1 MRSRVTDWSPVEFD
15 DDPTPGN
22 VDVVAALMEDLRARG
37 EWFHSVSRILGDV
50 RGQVEAPTWSG
61 LAGEAFCA
69 RLGTLQVAT
78 EKAST
83 RNREAGDAGQKWAE
97 AMFSLQFDADRAL
110 QEAEAAQA
118 EIAVAE
124 ASLLTLAGSYDQA
137 LAAVDGM
144 TDLVARHAHTP
155 PSPQTRVPS
164 FVEVA
169 AAKQRAETA
178 RSDRDRAAKKL
189 GDAQERLEQA
199 RADARTAHRTF
210 THEETLFIAA
220 IDRAASASPES
231 LSADIKEFT
240 AALGTLTTIEKV
252 SGSGG
257 VTSMSLL
264 SRLPLDQLTALLAGD
279 PALAQQFWD
288 HPPAPQAVA
297 GWWHSLDAKKRAAYI
312 KAVPGIIG
320 NLPGV
325 PYKDRNTANLISL
338 NEAAKRT
345 DLTDA
350 QRKVIA
356 AMGKA
361 LTPPENGVP
370 VQLVAFNF
378 FAEPPMLA
386 VGYGD
391 LDTCWPTTWCAGGMG
406 FGAKDAL
413 EDWSKAAKNL
423 WTAQQRVDPNAQ
435 PGVVACFEYD
445 NPDAVNVNF
454 SGSAKKGAARFA
466 AELDGNAEVRDGL
479 VSTYS
484 PISVTAHS
492 YGTTMASIALTM
504 VKTKIDSFVMVGSA
518 GIDTS
523 LVSSLSAI
531 SARHVYTTAASP
543 DQLAPFGAAVSGRA
557 NPNPGVALPFGES
570 LGGAQAFSADGDG
583 RDLLAVDGHNP
594 IGKPG
599 SSPTVWNGN
608 AEPSE
613 GHGYYD
619 LKTQSVWNMAAVTT
633 GKLEQLSGTLT
644 DTGKEAADH
653 NRQAVADLER
663 LSRQTGLGR

>member
-1 MRSRVTDWSPVEFD
+1 MRSRLTDWSPVEFD

-22 VDVVAALMEDLRARG
+22 VDVVAAVMDDFRARA
-37 EWFHSVSRILGDV
+37 EWFRGVSALVGDV
-50 RGQVEAPTWSG
+50 RGHLEAPTWSG
-61 LAGEAFCA
+61 LAAQAFCA
-69 RLGTLQVAT
+69 RLGALQVAT

-83 RNREAGDAGQKWAE
+83 RNGEAGGASQTWAE
-97 AMFSLQFDADRAL
+97 AMFSVQFDADRAL
-110 QEAEAAQA
+110 RSAEEAQA
-118 EIAVAE
+118 EIAAME
-124 ASLLTLAGSYDQA
+124 ASILTLAGLYDQA
-137 LAAVDGM
+137 LAALTAM
-144 TDLVARHAHTP
+144 TKLAAAYANTP
-155 PSPQTRVPS
+155 PPPNTRVPTL
-164 FVEVA
+164 VQVA
-169 AAKQRAETA
+169 AAKQRANELEA
-178 RSDRDRAAKKL
+178 DRDQATRTLEEAR
-189 GDAQERLEQA
+189 ERLEQA

-220 IDRAASASPES
+220 IDRAVAAAPDS
-231 LSADIKEFT
+231 LIGDIQEFT
-240 AALGTLTTIEKV
+240 AALGTVTAIEKV
-252 SGSGG
+252 TGTAGT
-257 VTSMSLL
+257 TSMSLL
-264 SRLPLDQLTALLAGD
+264 SRLPLDQLKTLLAGN

-288 HPPAPQAVA
+288 HPPVPERVA
-297 GWWHSLDAKKRAAYI
+297 GWWHSLNPKTRAAYI
-312 KAVPGIIG
+312 QAVPGIIG

-338 NEAAKRT
+338 DEAAKRA

-356 AMGKA
+356 AMGNA
-361 LTPPENGVP
+361 LTAPAKGVP

-413 EDWSKAAKNL
+413 EDWSSAAKNL
-423 WTAQQRVDPNAQ
+423 WITQAQIDTSAT

-445 NPDAVNVNF
+445 NPDAVGVNF
-454 SGSAKKGAARFA
+454 SDSAKKGAARFA
-466 AELDGNAEVRDGL
+466 AELDGNAGVRDGL
-479 VSTYS
+479 LFSGS

-492 YGTTMASIALTM
+492 YGTTMASIALTKVNM
-504 VKTKIDSFVMVGSA
+504 KIDAFVMVGSA

-523 LVSSLSAI
+523 LVESVSAI
-531 SARHVYTTAASP
+531 RADHVYTTAASP
-543 DQLAPFGAAVSGRA
+543 DQLAPFGAAFSGRA

-570 LGGAQAFSADGDG
+570 FGGAQAFSADGDG
-583 RDLLAVDGHNP
+583 EDLQRVDGHNP

-599 SSPTVWNGN
+599 GSPTAWNGN

-619 LKTQSVWNMAAVTT
+619 RKTQSLHNMAAVTL
-633 GKLEQLSGTLT
+633 GLVGEVSGALT
-644 DTGKEAADH
+644 DTSEQSAEH
-653 NRQAVADLER
+653 NRQAVSDLER
-663 LSRQTGLGR
+663 LGWQTGLGR